1 MTEKEALG
9 IGRSL
14 SFKKVEVAQETIYP
28 KDGQAKN
35 GIWGVREEAEINP
48 FIFFDTGYL
57 FVCDK
62 PKFAFEARALPL
74 RQTPGIFLFS
84 VLSRSH

>member
-35 GIWGVREEAEINP
+35 GMEVAKLCG
-48 FIFFDTGYL
+48 GGGSGK
-57 FVCDK
+57 C
-62 PKFAFEARALPL
+62 
-74 RQTPGIFLFS
+74 
-84 VLSRSH
+84 LSRGWRGRLAQRRAFGE

>member
-35 GIWGVREEAEINP
+35 GMEEAEINP

>member
-28 KDGQAKN
+28 KEE

>member
-1 MTEKEALG
+1 MPHLGVEGQIGTKE
-9 IGRSL
+9 
-14 SFKKVEVAQETIYP
+14 
-28 KDGQAKN
+28 

>member
-35 GIWGVREEAEINP
+35 GMEDAQLCDEI
-48 FIFFDTGYL
+48 G
-57 FVCDK
+57 
-62 PKFAFEARALPL
+62 RAH
-74 RQTPGIFLFS
+74 
-84 VLSRSH
+84 V